1 LKTKGFVESVIANYN
16 NEEGIFFINFT
27 LTKEGINNIEY
38 IDGTLKYT
46 LNTLFSLKWNKIIDY
61 YSKLYELNFNNM
73 NKIESIVLSNRLAI
87 NLFKYPLES
96 IYSSEFLIT
105 RFEKNPIQLI
115 QNYFNNCFRV
125 LVIKKD
131 LNNPIIDKYYGTKY
145 AEIKNIDSPP
155 IKYNFLL
162 NLENTFLDMNPIYI
176 KNLDIDQEPFLIRDK
191 TWYGGSSKFNEAL
204 ILGTIII
211 GNTNFYSNEK
221 NYLLSM
227 ITEKCLTFYL
237 HQELYNILTLNYDF
251 KIFSKISYNSILIE
265 YSCPN
270 DPLKFNSFVDST
282 IQLIKSFSIP
292 EIIIKTKINVV
303 KEELSNNDHLNPWEY
318 SSYLFSRVSKNNDFM
333 HNDLLKVID
342 KITMKDVI
350 NFISNIFEGS
360 SITSFFYGNLTKDQ
374 VPNNYILNKYHFN
387 QLNNLPQIKILKDI
401 TIKHPN
407 KNEKN
412 NCLTCIYYIG
422 NFVPFPWLNAFIINL
437 IVERKFYNVLRT
449 EKQLG
454 YLVDF
459 SLSNI
464 LDEYFFI
471 EKIQSDKNCD
481 FILNEVNNFNKTILD
496 EIDKC
501 NLNEVKKSA
510 ENYLLQQENNTSHLF
525 ERYFSEI
532 ISRKYLFNRK
542 KMIYE
547 HLSKITKES
556 LKKFTI

>member
-1 LKTKGFVESVIANYN
+1 
-16 NEEGIFFINFT
+16 
-27 LTKEGINNIEY
+27 
-38 IDGTLKYT
+38 
-46 LNTLFSLKWNKIIDY
+46 
-61 YSKLYELNFNNM
+61 
-73 NKIESIVLSNRLAI
+73 
-87 NLFKYPLES
+87 
-96 IYSSEFLIT
+96 
-105 RFEKNPIQLI
+105 
-115 QNYFNNCFRV
+115 
-125 LVIKKD
+125 
-131 LNNPIIDKYYGTKY
+131 
-145 AEIKNIDSPP
+145 
-155 IKYNFLL
+155 
-162 NLENTFLDMNPIYI
+162 
-176 KNLDIDQEPFLIRDK
+176 
-191 TWYGGSSKFNEAL
+191 
-204 ILGTIII
+204 
-211 GNTNFYSNEK
+211 
-221 NYLLSM
+221 
-227 ITEKCLTFYL
+227 
-237 HQELYNILTLNYDF
+237 
-251 KIFSKISYNSILIE
+251 
-265 YSCPN
+265 
-270 DPLKFNSFVDST
+270 
-282 IQLIKSFSIP
+282 
-292 EIIIKTKINVV
+292 
-303 KEELSNNDHLNPWEY
+303 
-318 SSYLFSRVSKNNDFM
+318 
-333 HNDLLKVID
+333 
-342 KITMKDVI
+342 MKDVI

-387 QLNNLPQIKILKDI
+387 QLNTLPQIKILKDI

-412 NCLTCIYYIG
+412 NCLACIYYIG

-481 FILNEVNNFNKTILD
+481 FILNEVNNFNKTILN

-532 ISRKYLFNRK
+532 ISRKFLFNRK

-556 LKKFTI
+556 LKKFTINGLLENKNRCIFKLCGN